1 MMVNNRKAQK
11 SKTTPYNLFVVELKE
26 LKGRSADKPHL
37 YVTLTSSNTELAFR
51 RLLEGK
57 GPTWLQGKV
66 EKLRTDLI
74 PNYRETNDRE
84 LAEKRLGK
92 LKIDLS
98 KQGFGIN
105 GDSTV
110 WVVYVLDID
119 PNVEPKILDLGKKGR
134 AIYVGQTSTTR
145 ELRAEQHAGRLL
157 SKSGKYIGSRKT
169 KGRNPVLNLDL
180 SPTKEMYTKED
191 ALAFETETHNRL
203 EQMGYRVF
211 GDVQEGSKSC

>member
-1 MMVNNRKAQK
+1 MVDNQKAQK
-11 SKTTPYNLFVVELKE
+11 SKATPYNLFVVELKE

-37 YVTLTSSNTELAFR
+37 YVTLTSSTTKLAFR

-57 GPTWLQGKV
+57 GPTWVQGKV

-84 LAEKRLGK
+84 IAEKRLAK

-98 KQGFGIN
+98 KQGFGVN

-119 PNVEPKILDLGKKGR
+119 PNIEPKILDLGKKGK

-145 ELRAEQHAGRLL
+145 ELRAEQHAGKP
-157 SKSGKYIGSRKT
+157 SKSGKHIGSRKT
-169 KGRNPVLNLDL
+169 KGRNPVLNLHL

-191 ALAFETETHNRL
+191 ALAFETETHKRL
-203 EQMGYRVF
+203 EEMGYRVL
-211 GDVQEGSKSC
+211 GDVQEGNKSD

>member
-1 MMVNNRKAQK
+1 MVESQSAQK
-11 SKTTPYNLFVVELKE
+11 SKATPYNLFVVELKE

-37 YVTLTSSNTELAFR
+37 YVTLTSSNTELAFG

-57 GPTWLQGKV
+57 GPDWVQGKV

-74 PNYRETNDRE
+74 SNFRETNDRE
-84 LAEKRLGK
+84 MAEERLGK

-98 KQGFGIN
+98 RQGFGVN

-119 PNVEPKILDLGKKGR
+119 PNVEPKILDLGKKGK
-134 AIYVGQTSTTR
+134 AIYVGQTSTTK
-145 ELRAEQHAGRLL
+145 ELRVEQHAGRLL

-169 KGRNPVLNLDL
+169 KGRNPVLNLHL
-180 SPTKEMYTKED
+180 SPIKEMYTKED
-191 ALAFETETHNRL
+191 ALAFETETHKRL
-203 EQMGYRVF
+203 EKMGYRVL
-211 GDVQEGSKSC
+211 GDVQEDRSK

>member
-1 MMVNNRKAQK
+1 MVENQNTQK
-11 SKTTPYNLFVVELKE
+11 SKVTPYNLFVVELKE

-37 YVTLTSSNTELAFR
+37 YVTLTSSNTEIAFR
-51 RLLEGK
+51 KLLEGK
-57 GPTWLQGKV
+57 GPDWVKGKV

-84 LAEKRLGK
+84 VAETRLGK

-98 KQGFGIN
+98 RQGFGVN

-119 PNVEPKILDLGKKGR
+119 PNVEPKILDLGKKGK

-145 ELRAEQHAGRLL
+145 ELRVEQHAGRLP

-169 KGRNPVLNLDL
+169 KGRNPVLNLHL

-191 ALAFETETHNRL
+191 ALAFETQTHTRL
-203 EQMGYRVF
+203 EKMGYRVF
-211 GDVQEGSKSC
+211 GDVKEGNKSD

>member
-1 MMVNNRKAQK
+1 MVESQSAQK
-11 SKTTPYNLFVVELKE
+11 SNATQYNLFVVELKE

-57 GPTWLQGKV
+57 GPDWVQGKV
-66 EKLRTDLI
+66 EKLRADLL

-84 LAEKRLGK
+84 EAEKRLGK

-98 KQGFGIN
+98 RQGFGVN

-119 PNVEPKILDLGKKGR
+119 PNVEPKILDLGKKGK

-145 ELRAEQHAGRLL
+145 ELRVEQHAGRLL
-157 SKSGKYIGSRKT
+157 SKSGKHIGSRKT
-169 KGRNPVLNLDL
+169 KGRNPVLNLHL
-180 SPTKEMYTKED
+180 SPIKEMFTKED
-191 ALAFETETHNRL
+191 ALVFETETHKRL
-203 EQMGYRVF
+203 EKIGYRVL
-211 GDVQEGSKSC
+211 GDVQEDSKGG

>member
-1 MMVNNRKAQK
+1 MVENQKAQK
-11 SKTTPYNLFVVELKE
+11 SKGTPYNLFVVELKE

-37 YVTLTSSNTELAFR
+37 YVTLTSSTTKLAFR

-57 GPTWLQGKV
+57 GPTWVQGKV

-74 PNYRETNDRE
+74 PNYRETNNRE
-84 LAEKRLGK
+84 VAEKRLGK

-98 KQGFGIN
+98 KQGFGVN

-119 PNVEPKILDLGKKGR
+119 PNIEPKILDLGKKGK

-145 ELRAEQHAGRLL
+145 ELRAEQHAGKP
-157 SKSGKYIGSRKT
+157 SKSGKHIGSRKT
-169 KGRNPVLNLDL
+169 KGRNPVLNLHL

-191 ALAFETETHNRL
+191 ALAFETETHKRL
-203 EQMGYRVF
+203 EEMGYRVL
-211 GDVQEGSKSC
+211 GDVQDGNKSD

>member
-1 MMVNNRKAQK
+1 MVENQKAQK
-11 SKTTPYNLFVVELKE
+11 SKGTPYNLFVVELKE

-57 GPTWLQGKV
+57 GPTWVQGKV

-74 PNYRETNDRE
+74 PNYRETNNRE
-84 LAEKRLGK
+84 VAEKRLGK

-98 KQGFGIN
+98 KQGFGVN

-119 PNVEPKILDLGKKGR
+119 PNIEPKILDLGKKGK

-145 ELRAEQHAGRLL
+145 ELRAEQHAGKP
-157 SKSGKYIGSRKT
+157 SKSGKHIGSRKT
-169 KGRNPVLNLDL
+169 KGRNPVLNLHL

-191 ALAFETETHNRL
+191 ALAFETETHKRL
-203 EQMGYRVF
+203 EEMGYRVL
-211 GDVQEGSKSC
+211 GDVQDGNKSD

>member
-1 MMVNNRKAQK
+1 MVDNQKAQK
-11 SKTTPYNLFVVELKE
+11 SKATPYNLFVVELKE

-37 YVTLTSSNTELAFR
+37 YVTLTSSTTKLAFR

-57 GPTWLQGKV
+57 GPTWVQGKV

-74 PNYRETNDRE
+74 PNYRETNNRE
-84 LAEKRLGK
+84 VAEKRLGK

-98 KQGFGIN
+98 KQGFGVN

-119 PNVEPKILDLGKKGR
+119 PNIEPKILDLGKKGK

-145 ELRAEQHAGRLL
+145 ELRAEQHAGKP
-157 SKSGKYIGSRKT
+157 SKSGKHIGSRKT
-169 KGRNPVLNLDL
+169 KGRNPVLNLHL

-191 ALAFETETHNRL
+191 ALAFETETHKRL
-203 EQMGYRVF
+203 EEMGYRVL
-211 GDVQEGSKSC
+211 GDVQDGNKSD

>member
-1 MMVNNRKAQK
+1 MVENQKAQK
-11 SKTTPYNLFVVELKE
+11 SKGTPYNLFVVELKE

-37 YVTLTSSNTELAFR
+37 YVTLTSSTTKLAFR

-57 GPTWLQGKV
+57 GPTWVQGKV

-74 PNYRETNDRE
+74 PNYRETNNRE
-84 LAEKRLGK
+84 VAEKRLGK

-98 KQGFGIN
+98 KQGFGVN

-119 PNVEPKILDLGKKGR
+119 PNIEPKILDLGKKGK

-145 ELRAEQHAGRLL
+145 ELRAEQHAGKP
-157 SKSGKYIGSRKT
+157 SKSGKHIGSRKT
-169 KGRNPVLNLDL
+169 KGRNPVLNLHL

-191 ALAFETETHNRL
+191 ARAFETETHKRL
-203 EQMGYRVF
+203 EEMGYRVL
-211 GDVQEGSKSC
+211 GDVQDGNKSD